1 VNSRVDP
8 GLVGARGAM
17 LARVIRFNLIAV
29 AAALGT
35 ICGLLLWLATAILL
49 WRDGENVGAHLGLL
63 GVFLPGYT
71 VSWPGAWIGLIWG
84 FAVGALS
91 GLVLYGAYARHL
103 RRGAMDQLVERPRTE
118 GLRPPVMLLSGTA
131 LGVGL
136 GALGALQLILTTNW
150 LVLRG
155 TAAYSKNAALLGQY
169 LYGYTV
175 SFTGSLIGA
184 IQIFVLALIASLVVT
199 TIYNSIARWR
209 ART

>member
-1 VNSRVDP
+1 MNARVDS
-8 GLVGARGAM
+8 GLIDQRGAV

-29 AAALGT
+29 AASLGT
-35 ICGLLLWLATAILL
+35 ICALLLWLATAILL
-49 WRDGENVGAHLGLL
+49 WRGGANIGPHLGLL

-71 VSWPGAWIGLIWG
+71 VTWSGSWIGLFWG
-84 FAVGALS
+84 FVIGALA

-103 RRGAMDQLVERPRTE
+103 RRGAMDRLLERPRAE

-155 TAAYSKNAALLGQY
+155 TAAGSKNAALLGQY

-184 IQIFVLALIASLVVT
+184 IQVFVLALVASLLVT